1 MSHPVADLRAQG
13 IALRAAMEACAHN
26 PKTKPVHNLR
36 TASRRIQAQLELL
49 PLLLDV
55 PHAPHAPRIKIK
67 FKRESK
73 AFLKA
78 ARKIRHAAGIVRD
91 LDVHADHLATLR
103 SPNPSAKAARTLAKD
118 LEPKREKAAAKLQQ
132 TLHKHHSKLLDAL
145 NDLETALLPA
155 AELELTP
162 PQANHL
168 AEHWFTRHTA
178 DLNPQKPADLHD
190 LRKAAKLAR
199 YIAETAAPPSR
210 SKKSASPVARH
221 FNQIQQTTG
230 DWHDWLALTEVAA
243 HHLKASSPLV
253 PTLERRRDQ
262 AHLSALTL
270 IRPNGKPAR
279 KHR

>member
-13 IALRAAMEACAHN
+13 IALRVAMEACVHN

-36 TASRRIQAQLELL
+36 TTSRRIQAQLELL
-49 PLLLDV
+49 PLLLATA
-55 PHAPHAPRIKIK
+55 HAPKIK
-67 FKRESK
+67 FKREAK
-73 AFLKA
+73 AFLKSS
-78 ARKIRHAAGIVRD
+78 RKIRQAAGVVRD
-91 LDVHADHLATLR
+91 LDVHADHLASLR
-103 SPNPSAKAARTLAKD
+103 SPIASARAARTLAKD
-118 LEPKREKAAAKLQQ
+118 LEPKRHKAAAKLQQ
-132 TLHKHHSKLLDAL
+132 VLHKHHGRLLDAL
-145 NDLETALLPA
+145 NDLEAALLPA
-155 AELELTP
+155 AELELSP
-162 PQANHL
+162 PQADHL

-178 DLNPQKPADLHD
+178 DLNPQRPADLHD

-199 YIAETAAPPSR
+199 YIAETGNPPDVSR
-210 SKKSASPVARH
+210 SKKSPSPVARH

-270 IRPNGKPAR
+270 IRHKGKKPKKR
-279 KHR
+279 T